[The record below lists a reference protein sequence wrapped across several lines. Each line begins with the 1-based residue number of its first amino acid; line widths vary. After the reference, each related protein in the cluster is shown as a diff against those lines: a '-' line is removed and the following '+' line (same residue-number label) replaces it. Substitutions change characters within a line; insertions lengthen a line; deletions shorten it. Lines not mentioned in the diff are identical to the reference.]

1 MRRQGGGTAFRA
13 TAGLILQG
21 VLCLACSHQVLAQTG
36 TGSTGAAVLQLPGG
50 ARAAGMAG
58 AYVAGTDGDAV
69 FYNPAGAAWIRSA
82 AGMSYQRHV
91 DEIGFG
97 TAAAAVDIGP
107 VVMLSF
113 GFLDYGSISEVVPD
127 PLFGDQRGQQT
138 GRSVGAMEIVG
149 KAGVATA
156 LPGGRLSAGG
166 SVGVLWVSVA
176 ETGRTAALFD
186 AGLHYDAGRGV
197 RLGAAVRNAGSDLQG
212 ARLAPAPLPGEFR
225 AGVAYRPLPPG
236 RGLQVSVHA
245 DGVAPLNDGTAGVAA
260 GGEIAIPVSSPDITV
275 FVRGGYNGTTGPS
288 GLGRVHL
295 GAGLGQGSF
304 ALDYAFQD
312 MDLLGSVHRFGVRW
326 SR

>member
-1 MRRQGGGTAFRA
+1 MRRQGCGTAIRA

-21 VLCLACSHQVLAQTG
+21 VLCLSCAQPLLAQTG

-69 FYNPAGAAWIRSA
+69 FYNPAGVAWIRSA

-107 VVMLSF
+107 IVMLSF
-113 GFLDYGSISEVVPD
+113 GFLDYGSIAEVVPD

-138 GRSVGAMEIVG
+138 GRSVGATEIVG

-176 ETGRTAALFD
+176 ETGRSAAVFD

-197 RLGAAVRNAGSDLQG
+197 RLGAAIRNAGSDLQG
-212 ARLAPAPLPGEFR
+212 ARLAPAPLPSELR
-225 AGVAYRPLPPG
+225 AGVAYKPLPP
-236 RGLQVSVHA
+236 RHGLQVSVHA
-245 DGVAPLNDGTAGVAA
+245 DGVAPLNDGSSGLAA
-260 GGEIAIPVSSPDITV
+260 GAEVSIPVSAPDITV